1 MMKTKRTIKEA
12 TRMIERMIYAHLGS
26 DWRFNINHHFKSSY
40 GRCDFLPHI
49 IHIATDCALY
59 ATEEHLTQMV
69 LHEIAHGL
77 SGNVG
82 HGKVYKDICRL
93 IEFKIDTPYFD
104 DYADLSYLT
113 K

>member
-1 MMKTKRTIKEA
+1 MKKLRTVKEA
-12 TRMIERMIYAHLGS
+12 TRMIERMMYAHLGS
-26 DWRFNINHHFKSSY
+26 DWRFNMNNRFKRLY
-40 GRCDFLPHI
+40 GRCDYLPHI

-59 ATEEHLTQMV
+59 ATEEHLIQMV

-93 IEFKIDTPYFD
+93 IGCKIDTPYFD
-104 DYADLSYLT
+104 DYANLSYLT
-113 K
+113 E